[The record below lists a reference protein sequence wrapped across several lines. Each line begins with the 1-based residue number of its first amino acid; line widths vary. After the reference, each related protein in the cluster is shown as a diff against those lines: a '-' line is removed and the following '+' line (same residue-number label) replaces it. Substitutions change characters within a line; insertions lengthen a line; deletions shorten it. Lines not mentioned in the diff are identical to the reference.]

1 MVKPAKLWELDVCLE
16 RLRNHK
22 MTDLEH
28 VTRVRTEFHI
38 SNKNSF
44 SFDFKTSR
52 NWTSF
57 PFKSKVNI
65 ASEAILI
72 GNVKLN
78 SSRRNYV
85 HFPFLPKCQWTAQKS
100 SAQGSHGR
108 VVAHSP
114 LKPDKQTCTP

>member
-1 MVKPAKLWELDVCLE
+1 
-16 RLRNHK
+16 

-44 SFDFKTSR
+44 YFDFKTSQ

-57 PFKSKVNI
+57 PFKSDVNI
-65 ASEAILI
+65 ASEVILI
-72 GNVKLN
+72 GNVKIN

-85 HFPFLPKCQWTAQKS
+85 HFPFLPKCQWIAQKS
-100 SAQGSHGR
+100 SAQGNH
-108 VVAHSP
+108 VHVLAHSP
-114 LKPDKQTCTP
+114 LKPDKQTYTP